1 MDVKLIV
8 FSYKLRKLMVRAE
21 IITIGDEILYGQILD
36 TNTQWISLELD
47 KLGIKTVR
55 KSSVGDQKSEILQI
69 LNEAAQRA
77 DVVFITGGL
86 GPTKDDLTKKI
97 LAEYFDCELAMHPV
111 ALQDVTVFFAKRG
124 RELSDINRDQA
135 LLPTKAEFVRNA
147 QGTAPGMWFN
157 EKGVIWVSMPG
168 VPYEMKNI
176 MESEVLP
183 RLVTHFK
190 TPVIFH
196 KVIKTVGIGESYL
209 SELIESWELQLPV
222 HIKLAYLPSI
232 GIVKLRL
239 TAVGEDL
246 ALLKSEVD
254 AELAKVN
261 PLIQSYIYG
270 YEKEELAEVVG
281 RLLVGRKATLAVAE
295 SCTGGHL
302 AHQFTQNPG
311 SSAYFVG
318 GILSYANQVKID
330 QLGVSASILENN
342 GAVSEECIQAMAI
355 GVQKR
360 LGTTYALATSG
371 IAGPDGGAEE
381 KPVGT
386 VWIALAHEN
395 GVITRKLTL
404 GGTRMQNIYLS
415 SLACVNLLR
424 RYLLNDLT

>member
-1 MDVKLIV
+1 LKKTVKK
-8 FSYKLRKLMVRAE
+8 S
-21 IITIGDEILYGQILD
+21 
-36 TNTQWISLELD
+36 LD
-47 KLGIKTVR
+47 KAKKAVEELGYQV
-55 KSSVGDQKSEILQI
+55 D
-69 LNEAAQRA
+69 
-77 DVVFITGGL
+77 
-86 GPTKDDLTKKI
+86 
-97 LAEYFDCELAMHPV
+97 
-111 ALQDVTVFFAKRG
+111 
-124 RELSDINRDQA
+124 
-135 LLPTKAEFVRNA
+135 
-147 QGTAPGMWFN
+147 

-176 MESEVLP
+176 MEQEVLP
-183 RLVTHFK
+183 RLVNHFQM
-190 TPVIFH
+190 PVIYH

-209 SELIESWELQLPV
+209 SELIESWELQLPA
-222 HIKLAYLPSI
+222 HIKLAYLPSM

-239 TAVGEDL
+239 TAVGDDL
-246 ALLKSEVD
+246 MRLQEEVEQ
-254 AELAKVN
+254 ELQKVN
-261 PLIQSYIYG
+261 PLIKSYIFG
-270 YEKEELAEVVG
+270 YEKDELAEVVG
-281 RLLVGRKATLAVAE
+281 KLLLQQNATLSVAE

-330 QLGVSASILENN
+330 KLDVSVYILEKN

-371 IAGPDGGAEE
+371 IAGPDGGTKE

-386 VWIALAHEN
+386 VWIALAYEN

>member
-1 MDVKLIV
+1 
-8 FSYKLRKLMVRAE
+8 MVRAE

-69 LNEAAQRA
+69 LNEASQRA

-97 LAEYFDCELAMHPV
+97 LAEYFGCDLQMHPE
-111 ALQDVTVFFAKRG
+111 ALKDVTEFFSKRG

-135 LLPTKAEFVRNA
+135 LLPTKAEFIRNI

-168 VPYEMKNI
+168 VPYEMKSI
-176 MESEVLP
+176 MELEVLP
-183 RLVTHFK
+183 RLVKHFK
-190 TPVIFH
+190 TPIIFH

-209 SELIESWELQLPV
+209 SDLIESWELQLPE
-222 HIKLAYLPSI
+222 HIKLAYLPSM

-239 TAVGEDL
+239 TAVGENL
-246 ALLKSEVD
+246 EVLKSDVEV
-254 AELAKVN
+254 ELQKVH
-261 PLIQSYIYG
+261 PLIKSYIFG
-270 YEKEELAEVVG
+270 YEKDELAEVVG
-281 RLLVGRKATLAVAE
+281 RLLNENKATIAVAE
-295 SCTGGHL
+295 SCTGGYL
-302 AHQFTQNPG
+302 AHQFTQNSG
-311 SSAYFVG
+311 SSAYFLG
-318 GILSYANQVKID
+318 GILSYANQVKMY
-330 QLGVSASILENN
+330 QLGVSSEILNTI
-342 GAVSEECIQAMAI
+342 GAVSEECIKAMAL
-355 GVQKR
+355 GVQQK
-360 LGTTYALATSG
+360 LGSTYALATSG
-371 IAGPDGGAEE
+371 IAGPDGGTEE

-424 RYLLNDLT
+424 KYLLNDLT

>member
-1 MDVKLIV
+1 MVK
-8 FSYKLRKLMVRAE
+8 AE

-69 LNEAAQRA
+69 LNEASQRA

-97 LAEYFDCELAMHPV
+97 LVEYFGCDLQMHPE
-111 ALQDVTVFFAKRG
+111 ALQDVTEFFSKRG

-135 LLPTKAEFVRNA
+135 LLPTKAEFVRNS

-168 VPYEMKNI
+168 VPYEMKSI
-176 MESEVLP
+176 MEQEVLP
-183 RLVTHFK
+183 RLVKYFK
-190 TPVIFH
+190 TPIIFH

-209 SELIESWELQLPV
+209 SDLIESWELQLPE
-222 HIKLAYLPSI
+222 HIKLAYLPSM

-239 TAVGEDL
+239 TALGQDFEV
-246 ALLKSEVD
+246 LKSDVEV
-254 AELAKVN
+254 ELQKVH
-261 PLIQSYIYG
+261 PLIKSFIFG
-270 YEKEELAEVVG
+270 YEKDDLAEVVG
-281 RLLVGRKATLAVAE
+281 RILINHKATISVAE

-302 AHQFTQNPG
+302 AHQFTQNAG
-311 SSAYFVG
+311 SSAYFLG
-318 GILSYANQVKID
+318 GILSYANQVKMD
-330 QLGVSASILENN
+330 QLGVSAEILTTT
-342 GAVSEECIQAMAI
+342 GAVSEECIKAMAL
-355 GVQKR
+355 GVQQR
-360 LGTTYALATSG
+360 LGSTYALATSG
-371 IAGPDGGAEE
+371 IAGPDGGTEE

-386 VWIALAHEN
+386 VWIALAHES

-424 RYLLNDLT
+424 KYLLNDLT